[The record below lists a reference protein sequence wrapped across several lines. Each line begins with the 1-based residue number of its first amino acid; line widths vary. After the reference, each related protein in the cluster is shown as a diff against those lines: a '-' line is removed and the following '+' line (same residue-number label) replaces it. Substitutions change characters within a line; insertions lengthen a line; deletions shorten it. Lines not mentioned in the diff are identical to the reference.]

1 MQLPVIPTDIRSLT
15 HLAQD
20 KSFIGDITDVA
31 TRGLQRFYDDACD
44 VGVALLNPKTGNV
57 TYWTMVHELYN
68 YSEGELEGWVLHPT
82 WISVHHNPSLN
93 GYTLKLIND

>member
-1 MQLPVIPTDIRSLT
+1 MQLIIVPTDVRSLT
-15 HLAQD
+15 HNAQD

-31 TRGLQRFYDDACD
+31 MGCLQQFYDDAVD
-44 VGVALLNPKTGNV
+44 VGVSLLNPKTGNI

-82 WISVHHNPSLN
+82 WITVRNNPGLN
-93 GYTLKLIND
+93 GYTLTLIND